1 MLTYYILAVVLLML
15 VIRYI
20 VLLMHKRRN
29 VSEMEIDR
37 QLLTLLHDER
47 GSNEKKA
54 GSPVPQKS
62 ENDVR
67 L

>member
-54 GSPVPQKS
+54 GSPVPKKS